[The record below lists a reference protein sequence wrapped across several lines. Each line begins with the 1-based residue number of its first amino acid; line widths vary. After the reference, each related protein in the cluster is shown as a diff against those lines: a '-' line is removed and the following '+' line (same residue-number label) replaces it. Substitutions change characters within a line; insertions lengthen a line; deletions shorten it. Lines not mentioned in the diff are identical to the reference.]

1 MDAIDSAGAGRA
13 PGAGLG
19 RSIAVVALVW
29 TGFAALN
36 ATQVWVSMI
45 DHHHSFPR
53 ILGYHLAVWGVWALL
68 TPLVLRLGA
77 RLPLVPP
84 RATAVAVHLAAALA
98 ASAVHLVTWAVLT
111 AALEPYDVRNPV
123 GFAESFRMG
132 LWLRAQLELL
142 VYASLVAVAA
152 ALEVRRRLH
161 QREREAA
168 RFEVQLA
175 EAKLHALELQLRP
188 HFLFNTLHT
197 VTGLVRA
204 GRDREA
210 VDTIVRLADL
220 LHQTLETER
229 TPRIP
234 LAREMDLL
242 TAYLELERTRFADR
256 LAVSVEA
263 EPAALAA
270 LVPPFVLQP
279 LAENAIRHG
288 IAATA
293 GPARLEV
300 TARRVDGR
308 VEIDLFNSGPPLAP
322 GAGGVGLAN
331 TRERL
336 LHLYGGAAALV
347 LEDAPG
353 GVRARLTVPANA
365 DPTP

>member
-1 MDAIDSAGAGRA
+1 MDAIDSAGEGRA

-188 HFLFNTLHT
+188 PSCS
-197 VTGLVRA
+197 
-204 GRDREA
+204 
-210 VDTIVRLADL
+210 
-220 LHQTLETER
+220 
-229 TPRIP
+229 TPC
-234 LAREMDLL
+234 
-242 TAYLELERTRFADR
+242 TR
-256 LAVSVEA
+256 S
-263 EPAALAA
+263 PAWCA
-270 LVPPFVLQP
+270 P
-279 LAENAIRHG
+279 
-288 IAATA
+288 AATA
-293 GPARLEV
+293 RRWTPSSASPTSSTRPWRPSAPRASPWPARW
-300 TARRVDGR
+300 T
-308 VEIDLFNSGPPLAP
+308 S
-322 GAGGVGLAN
+322 
-331 TRERL
+331 
-336 LHLYGGAAALV
+336 
-347 LEDAPG
+347 
-353 GVRARLTVPANA
+353 
-365 DPTP
+365 